1 VKGGDGLQQDYGMR
15 IYDNRLGRFLSV
27 DPITAE
33 YPELTPYQFASNRP
47 IDGVDQDGL
56 EWELNSASNYLK
68 QKAAAL
74 KPVRSNNGTIAP
86 WDPSQRNWKQKWR
99 DSKNILANITYD
111 IANGLYTLPQQMT
124 ASIRNEDYITNI
136 GGNVHRAHGLEG
148 EKQRTKAFVDG
159 ATSLI
164 PGAPAAAKI
173 EAKVAKYAD
182 GVLTRIGEEITEHVS
197 KSASQLSVEDKLTR
211 YLLNPAHPKG
221 GSKANWFEKA
231 LGFTKDN
238 MDDLAKQIVFDP
250 KKATQT
256 AVTEYG
262 TKFNQTI
269 SIKGANDKII
279 DVVFSWIK
287 NNDGVVRL
295 TSGIPTK
302 TK

>member
-1 VKGGDGLQQDYGMR
+1 
-15 IYDNRLGRFLSV
+15 V

-74 KPVRSNNGTIAP
+74 KPVRANNGTIAP

-164 PGAPAAAKI
+164 PGAPAAAKV
-173 EAKVAKYAD
+173 EAKVAKYTD
-182 GVLTRIGEEITEHVS
+182 EVLIRIGEEITEYAT
-197 KSASQLSVEDKLTR
+197 KTQTQFSVENKLTR
-211 YLLNPAHPKG
+211 YLLNMEHPVG
-221 GSKANWFEKA
+221 GAKANWFEKA

-238 MDDLAKQIVFDP
+238 MGELAKQIVFDP
-250 KKATQT
+250 KKAVQT
-256 AVTEYG
+256 AVTDYG

-269 SIKGANDKII
+269 SIKGANGKEI
-279 DVVFSWIK
+279 DVLFSWIK
-287 NNDGVVRL
+287 NNDGVTRL
-295 TSGIPTK
+295 VTGIPAK
-302 TK
+302 K